1 MTTKR
6 TVSLDFIIL
15 KNRSFNASNKL
26 FSTPFFDFFQFLID
40 FHKRPLYFDF
50 PQDLMNEHGVSKGEE
65 SVTLFDSHVVG
76 VQDIFPAGQSGN
88 QHNQRALRQ
97 MKISN

>member
-1 MTTKR
+1 MGHADLIGVRKAEGKTHVHLGR
-6 TVSLDFIIL
+6 ILYHRIQFAAHIAAGLLHPL
-15 KNRSFNASNKL
+15 KNVL
-26 FSTPFFDFFQFLID
+26 QFLID

-50 PQDLMNEHGVSKGEE
+50 PQDLMDEHGVSKGEE

-88 QHNQRALRQ
+88 
-97 MKISN
+97 